1 MSIENNLKQI
11 YQRMGKA
18 AEGASRGLQEIKLL
32 AVSKT
37 MKVEAVREAYQAGQ
51 RVFAENRVQEW
62 LEKAPALPKDCEWH
76 LIGRLQ
82 TNKVKY
88 LNDNITLIHSL
99 DRLNLLK
106 TLEEQGT
113 RRDIIWPVLV
123 EVNTARDPD
132 KAGLMREE
140 LEDFL
145 NAIADCSHVQAFGLM
160 TIGAL
165 EATPEETQGFFREL
179 HQIRDVLQKKKI
191 PHVNLD
197 ELSMGMSRDFELA
210 IAEGATI
217 VRVGRQIFGDRQAM
231 NKPANI

>member
-1 MSIENNLKQI
+1 MSIEDNIKQI
-11 YQRMGKA
+11 YLRIGQA
-18 AEGASRGLQEIKLL
+18 AEGARRRPQDIKLL

-37 MKVEAVREAYQAGQ
+37 KQVEAVMEAYHAGQ

-62 LEKAPALPKDCEWH
+62 LEKAPALPNDCEWH

-88 LNDNITLIHSL
+88 LDDNITLIHSL

-106 TLEEQGT
+106 TLEEQGAK
-113 RRDIIWPVLV
+113 RDVLWSVLV

-132 KAGLMREE
+132 KAGLMRED

-145 NAIADCSHVQAFGLM
+145 NAIADCPHVQALGLM

-179 HQIRDVLQKKKI
+179 YQIRDVLQKKKI
-191 PHVNLD
+191 PHINLN

-210 IAEGATI
+210 IAEGATM
-217 VRVGRQIFGDRQAM
+217 VRVGRQIFGERQAL
-231 NKPANI
+231 I

>member
-1 MSIENNLKQI
+1 MSIEDNLKQI
-11 YQRMGKA
+11 NQRIGKA
-18 AEGASRGLQEIKLL
+18 AESAGRQPQDIKLL

-37 MKVEAVREAYQAGQ
+37 MKSDVVKEAHRAGQ
-51 RVFAENRVQEW
+51 RFFAENRVQEW

-88 LNDNITLIHSL
+88 LDDSIALIHSL
-99 DRLNLLK
+99 DRLSLLK
-106 TLEEQGT
+106 TLEEQGAK
-113 RRDIIWPVLV
+113 RDITWPVLV

-140 LEDFL
+140 VEDFL
-145 NAIADCSHVQAFGLM
+145 NSIADCPHVQAFGLM

-179 HQIRDVLQKKKI
+179 RQIRDTLQKKEI
-191 PHVNLD
+191 PQVMLK

-210 IAEGATI
+210 IAEGATM
-217 VRVGRQIFGDRQAM
+217 VRVGRQIFGERQTVVR
-231 NKPANI
+231 P

>member
-1 MSIENNLKQI
+1 MSIEDNLKQI
-11 YQRMGKA
+11 QQRISVA
-18 AEGASRGLQEIKLL
+18 AERAGRQSEGIKLL

-37 MKVEAVREAYQAGQ
+37 MSVETVEEAYQAGQ

-62 LEKAPALPKDCEWH
+62 LEKAPVLPKDCEWH

-88 LNDNITLIHSL
+88 LDNHITLIHSL
-99 DRLNLLK
+99 DRLSLLK

-113 RRDIIWPVLV
+113 KRDIIWPVLV
-123 EVNTARDPD
+123 EVNTAQDPD

-140 LEDFL
+140 VEDFL
-145 NAIADCSHVQAFGLM
+145 NIIADCPHVRAQGLM

-165 EATPEETQGFFREL
+165 DASTGETQMFFREL
-179 HQIRDVLQKKKI
+179 RQIRDTLQKKDI
-191 PHVNLD
+191 PQVTLK

-210 IAEGATI
+210 IAEGATMI
-217 VRVGRQIFGDRQAM
+217 RVGRQIFGERQGYV
-231 NKPANI
+231 NI